1 MWRRGGRA
9 HISTSPHFH
18 IPKRMSMK
26 RVDRDLNRFRQIV
39 RGKIKKDL
47 RKYMSH
53 GEMIGRQGKRFV
65 SIPVPT
71 IDLPQFRYGA
81 KQGGGVGQGDGDVG
95 DPVGQGDGQPGQG
108 QAGSEPGQ
116 HALEV
121 DITIDELAAILGEEL
136 QLPNIQ
142 PKGRKNLISEKDKY
156 SGIRRTGPNSLRH
169 FKRTYREALRR
180 QISSGDY
187 NSADPVIVPIPDD
200 MRYRSWKETMLP
212 ESNAV
217 IIYMMDVSG
226 SMGTEQKE
234 LVRITAFWIETWLR
248 SQYKEIDIRYIVHDA
263 AAKEVD
269 QETFY
274 HIREGGGTK
283 ISSAYKLCNRLID
296 ERYPSEEWNIYPF
309 HFSDG
314 DNWGG
319 GDTRECIEL
328 LRKDLMPKVN
338 LFCYGQ
344 VRSLY
349 GSGRFAHDL
358 EEYLGNDERIVVS
371 EIADRDDVYDTI
383 KDFLGKGR

>member
-1 MWRRGGRA
+1 M
-9 HISTSPHFH
+9 TQ
-18 IPKRMSMK
+18 
-26 RVDRDLNRFRQIV
+26 RVERDLNRFRQIV
-39 RGKIKKDL
+39 RGRIKKDL

-53 GEMIGRQGKRFV
+53 GEMIGRQGKRYV
-65 SIPVPT
+65 SIP
-71 IDLPQFRYGA
+71 LPQIDIPRFRYGTQ
-81 KQGGGVGQGDGDVG
+81 QGGGVGQGDGDVG
-95 DPVGQGDGQPGQG
+95 DPIARGDGESGQGE
-108 QAGSEPGQ
+108 AGSEPGQ
-116 HALEV
+116 HVLEV
-121 DITIDELAAILGEEL
+121 DITLEELAQILGEEL
-136 QLPNIQ
+136 QLPNIE
-142 PKGRKNLISEKDKY
+142 PKGRKNIVSEKDRY
-156 SGIRRTGPNSLRH
+156 SGIRKTGPDSLRH
-169 FKRTYREALRR
+169 FKRTYRESLRR
-180 QISSGDY
+180 QLISGDY
-187 NSADPVIVPIPDD
+187 NPENPIIVPIRDD

-248 SQYKEIDIRYIVHDA
+248 SQYREIDIRYIVHDA

-283 ISSAYKLCNRLID
+283 ISSAYKLCHKLID
-296 ERYPSEEWNIYPF
+296 ERYPADEWNIYPF

-328 LRKDLMPKVN
+328 LRKELLPRAN
-338 LFCYGQ
+338 LFSYGQ

-358 EEYLGNDERIVVS
+358 EEYLGNEESLVIS
-371 EIADRDDVYDTI
+371 EIADREDIYDSI
-383 KDFLGKGR
+383 KDFLGKGK

>member
-1 MWRRGGRA
+1 
-9 HISTSPHFH
+9 
-18 IPKRMSMK
+18 MSIQ
-26 RVDRDLNRFRQIV
+26 RVERDLNRFRQIV
-39 RGKIKKDL
+39 RGRIKKDL

-53 GEMIGRQGKRFV
+53 GEMIGRQGKRYV
-65 SIPVPT
+65 SIPLPQ
-71 IDLPQFRYGA
+71 IDIPQFRYGA
-81 KQGGGVGQGDGDVG
+81 KQGGGIGQGDGDVG
-95 DPVGQGDGQPGQG
+95 DPIAQGDSESGQGE
-108 QAGSEPGQ
+108 AGSEPGS
-116 HALEV
+116 HVLEV
-121 DITIDELAAILGEEL
+121 DITLDELAQILGEEL
-136 QLPNIQ
+136 QLPRIE
-142 PKGRKNLISEKDKY
+142 PKGKKNIISEKDRY
-156 SGIRRTGPNSLRH
+156 SGIRKTGPDSLRH

-180 QISSGDY
+180 QIAAGDY
-187 NSADPVIVPIPDD
+187 DTTNPVVVPIRED
-200 MRYRSWKETMLP
+200 MRYRSWKETLLP

-248 SQYKEIDIRYIVHDA
+248 SQYKEIDIRYVVHDA

-283 ISSAYKLCNRLID
+283 ISSAYKLCNRLIE
-296 ERYPSEEWNIYPF
+296 ERYPASEWNIYPF

-328 LRKDLMPKVN
+328 LRKEMLPKVN
-338 LFCYGQ
+338 QFCYGQ

-358 EEYLGNDERIVVS
+358 EEYLNDDERLVIS
-371 EIADRDDVYDTI
+371 EIAERDDIYDTI

>member
-1 MWRRGGRA
+1 
-9 HISTSPHFH
+9 
-18 IPKRMSMK
+18 MSM
-26 RVDRDLNRFRQIV
+26 RRAERDLGRFRQIV

-47 RKYMSH
+47 RKYMSQ
-53 GEMIGRQGKRFV
+53 GEMIGRQGRRYV
-65 SIPVPT
+65 SIPMPQ
-71 IDLPQFRYGA
+71 IDIPQFRYGSR
-81 KQGGGVGQGDGDVG
+81 QGGGVGQGDGDVG
-95 DPVGQGDGQPGQG
+95 DPVAQGDGQPGQG
-108 QAGSEPGQ
+108 QGQAGSDPGQ
-116 HALEV
+116 HVVEV

-142 PKGRKNLISEKDKY
+142 PKGRKNIISEKDRY
-156 SGIRRTGPNSLRH
+156 SGIRRVGPDSLRH

-180 QISSGDY
+180 QISSGEY
-187 NSADPVIVPIPDD
+187 NARNPIVVPIRED
-200 MRYRSWKETMLP
+200 MRYRSWKVTQKP

-248 SQYKEIDIRYIVHDA
+248 SQYKEIEIRYIVHDA

-269 QETFY
+269 QNTFY
-274 HIREGGGTK
+274 HLREGGGTK
-283 ISSAYKLCNRLID
+283 ISSAYRLCMKLIE
-296 ERYPSEEWNIYPF
+296 ERYPPDEWNIYPF

-319 GDTRECIEL
+319 GDTRECVEL
-328 LRKDLMPKVN
+328 LRGQLLPKSN
-338 LFCYGQ
+338 QFCYGQ

-358 EEYLGNDERIVVS
+358 DEYLGREEKLTVA
-371 EIADRDDVYDTI
+371 EIADRDDIYDAI
-383 KDFLGKGR
+383 KAFLGKGK

>member
-1 MWRRGGRA
+1 MA
-9 HISTSPHFH
+9 IQ
-18 IPKRMSMK
+18 
-26 RVDRDLNRFRQIV
+26 RVERDLNRFRQIV

-47 RKYMSH
+47 RKYMSQ
-53 GEMIGRQGKRFV
+53 GEMIGRQGKRYV
-65 SIPVPT
+65 SIPLPQ
-71 IDLPQFRYGA
+71 IDIPQFRYGA

-95 DPVGQGDGQPGQG
+95 DPIGKGDEQEGQGE
-108 QAGSEPGQ
+108 AGSEPGQ
-116 HALEV
+116 HTIEV
-121 DITIDELAAILGEEL
+121 DVTLDELAAILGEEL

-142 PKGRKNLISEKDKY
+142 PRGKKNIVSEKDKY
-156 SGIRRTGPNSLRH
+156 SGIRRVGPDSLRH
-169 FKRTYREALRR
+169 FKRTYKEALRR
-180 QISSGDY
+180 QISTGEY
-187 NSADPVIVPIPDD
+187 NAQDPVIVPIRED
-200 MRYRSWKETMLP
+200 MRYRSWKETQIP

-248 SQYKEIDIRYIVHDA
+248 SQYKEIEIRYIVHDA

-269 QETFY
+269 QQTFY

-283 ISSAYKLCNRLID
+283 ISSAYKLCNKLID
-296 ERYPSEEWNIYPF
+296 ERYQPEEWNIYPF

-328 LRKDLMPKVN
+328 LRKELLPKVN
-338 LFCYGQ
+338 QFCYGQ

-358 EEYLGNDERIVVS
+358 DEYIGDGENLVIS
-371 EIADRDDVYDTI
+371 EIAERDDIYDTI

>member
-1 MWRRGGRA
+1 
-9 HISTSPHFH
+9 
-18 IPKRMSMK
+18 MSMK
-26 RVDRDLNRFRQIV
+26 RVDRDLGRFRQIV
-39 RGKIKKDL
+39 RGKIKQDL

-53 GEMIGRQGKRFV
+53 GEMIGRQGKRYV
-65 SIPVPT
+65 SIPVPQ

-81 KQGGGVGQGDGDVG
+81 KQGGGVGQGEGDVG
-95 DPVGQGDGQPGQG
+95 DPIGQGDPQQGQG
-108 QAGSEPGQ
+108 EAGSEPGQ
-116 HALEV
+116 HVLEV
-121 DITIDELAAILGEEL
+121 DVPLEDLAAILGEEL

-142 PKGRKNLISEKDKY
+142 PKGQKNLISEKDKY

-180 QISSGDY
+180 QISSGEYD
-187 NSADPVIVPIPDD
+187 SVDPIVIPIRDD
-200 MRYRSWKETMLP
+200 MRYRSWKEVMIP

-226 SMGTEQKE
+226 SMGAEQKE

-296 ERYPSEEWNIYPF
+296 ERYPANEWNIYPF

-328 LRKDLMPKVN
+328 LKKELLPKAN

-358 EEYLGNDERIVVS
+358 EEYLSSDERIVIS
-371 EIADRDDVYDTI
+371 EIAERDDVYDTI
-383 KDFLGKGR
+383 KDFLGKGK

>member
-1 MWRRGGRA
+1 M
-9 HISTSPHFH
+9 PQ
-18 IPKRMSMK
+18 
-26 RVDRDLNRFRQIV
+26 RVDRDLNRFREIV
-39 RGKIKKDL
+39 RGRIKKDL

-53 GEMIGRQGKRFV
+53 GEMIGRQGKRYV
-65 SIPVPT
+65 SVP
-71 IDLPQFRYGA
+71 LPQIDIPRFRYGSR
-81 KQGGGVGQGDGDVG
+81 QGGGVGQGEGDVG
-95 DPVGQGDGQPGQG
+95 DPIAQGEGEAGQGE
-108 QAGSEPGQ
+108 AGSEPGQ
-116 HALEV
+116 HVLEV
-121 DITIDELAAILGEEL
+121 DVTLEELAQILGEEL
-136 QLPNIQ
+136 QLPNIE
-142 PKGRKNLISEKDKY
+142 PKGRKNIISEKDKY
-156 SGIRRTGPNSLRH
+156 SGIRRTGPDSLRH
-169 FKRTYREALRR
+169 FKRTYRAALRR
-180 QISSGDY
+180 QISAGDY
-187 NSADPVIVPIPDD
+187 DVDNPVVVPIRDD
-200 MRYRSWKETMLP
+200 MRYRSWKEVLKP

-234 LVRITAFWIETWLR
+234 LVRVTAFWIETWLR
-248 SQYKEIDIRYIVHDA
+248 YQYREIDIRYIVHDA

-296 ERYPSEEWNIYPF
+296 ERYPTDQWNIYPF

-328 LRKDLMPKVN
+328 LRKELLDKSN

-358 EEYLGNDERIVVS
+358 EEYLGNEDSLVIS
-371 EIADRDDVYDTI
+371 EIADREDIYDSI
-383 KDFLGKGR
+383 KDFLGKGK